1 MATKKKVTK
10 KASKK
15 KASKKKAVNKVAEEP
30 KDISYKDSLKSE
42 EMLKRR
48 MRLFP
53 HKYN

>member
-15 KASKKKAVNKVAEEP
+15 KAVNKVAEEP
-30 KDISYKDSLKSE
+30 ENISYKDSLKSE

-48 MRLFP
+48 MKLFP